1 MQKHAE
7 IGARICSSLRTLR
20 PVLPIIRQHHERL
33 DGSGYPDGLRGE
45 KIPFLARLF
54 QVADIYEALTSD
66 RSYRSALSME
76 QALDTLH
83 KEAKIGL
90 CDREAVSLLI
100 KVLEKL

>member
-1 MQKHAE
+1 MPTQ
-7 IGARICSSLRTLR
+7 LR
-20 PVLPIIRQHHERL
+20 PVLPIIRHHHERL

-45 KIPFLARLF
+45 EIPFLARLF

-76 QALDTLH
+76 QALDTIEQ
-83 KEAKIGL
+83 EAKKGL
-90 CDREAVSLLI
+90 RDGEAVCLLI